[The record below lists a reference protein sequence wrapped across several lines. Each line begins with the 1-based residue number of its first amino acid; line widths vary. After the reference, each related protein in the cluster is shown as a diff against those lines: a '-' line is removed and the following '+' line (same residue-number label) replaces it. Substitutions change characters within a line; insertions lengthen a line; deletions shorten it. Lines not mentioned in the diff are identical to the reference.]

1 MEPEKGVVEKGRS
14 VRDMHHLRLMSL
26 LQELER
32 DNGRKKAAEMLG
44 VDRRTLDASLD
55 EGVLTRR
62 IRGAL
67 EKALQSGVGSAAA
80 EQRDRND
87 KLADRLED
95 LEGGCEELGKEIREN
110 NRASEDR
117 DRAIREEMAQ
127 GFRKLDQT
135 LAGLE
140 TGRGGQDGA
149 KANGAGPQPR
159 RRATLRRE
167 YPDLVTLESADDDEE
182 VFGEVWPLIVDW
194 RELKAVHPD
203 EGKSLSW
210 LRTEER
216 FLALELMLLEE
227 HGLTLPPATFPLRGF
242 DRNGQVNWRKTA
254 LSDTRRALRKR
265 EFLHTLTFGVLWK

>member
-1 MEPEKGVVEKGRS
+1 MEPKKDVVEKGRS

-32 DNGRKKAAEMLG
+32 DNGRKKTAEMLG

-87 KLADRLED
+87 QLADRLED
-95 LEGGCEELGKEIREN
+95 LEGGFEELGKEIREN

-117 DRAIREEMAQ
+117 DRAVREEVAQ
-127 GFRKLDQT
+127 GFRKVEKT

-140 TGRGGQDGA
+140 TGRGGQEDGA
-149 KANGAGPQPR
+149 KADAAAGVPRPRDVGAR
-159 RRATLRRE
+159 RGRRGGVRRGLAPDRRLAGAEGRSSRPGKEPVLAAHRGAVPGVGADAAGGARADASPGDVSAAGLRPERAGQLAQ
-167 YPDLVTLESADDDEE
+167 DSALRHAESAE
-182 VFGEVWPLIVDW
+182 
-194 RELKAVHPD
+194 KA
-203 EGKSLSW
+203 
-210 LRTEER
+210 
-216 FLALELMLLEE
+216 
-227 HGLTLPPATFPLRGF
+227 
-242 DRNGQVNWRKTA
+242 
-254 LSDTRRALRKR
+254 
-265 EFLHTLTFGVLWK
+265 

>member
-1 MEPEKGVVEKGRS
+1 MEPKKDVVEKDRS

-87 KLADRLED
+87 RLADSLED
-95 LEGGCEELGKEIREN
+95 LEGGFEELGKEVRAN

-117 DRAIREEMAQ
+117 DRAVREEVAQ
-127 GFRKLDQT
+127 GFRKVEKT

-140 TGRGGQDGA
+140 TGRGGQEDGA
-149 KANGAGPQPR
+149 NANGAGPQPR

-167 YPDLVTLESADDDEE
+167 YPDLVTLEPAEDDED
-182 VFGEVWPLIVDW
+182 VFGEVWPLIVEW
-194 RELKAVHPD
+194 RERKAVHPD
-203 EGKSLSW
+203 AGKSLVLAAHRGAVPGVGADALGGARTDASPGDVSAAG
-210 LRTEER
+210 LRPER
-216 FLALELMLLEE
+216 AGQLAE
-227 HGLTLPPATFPLRGF
+227 
-242 DRNGQVNWRKTA
+242 D
-254 LSDTRRALRKR
+254 SALRHAESAEKA
-265 EFLHTLTFGVLWK
+265 